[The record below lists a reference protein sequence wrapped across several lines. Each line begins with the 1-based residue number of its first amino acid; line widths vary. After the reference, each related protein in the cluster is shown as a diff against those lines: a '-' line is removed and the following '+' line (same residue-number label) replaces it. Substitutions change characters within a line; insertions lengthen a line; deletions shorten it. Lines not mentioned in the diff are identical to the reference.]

1 MPMSAGADR
10 ATIRDALARG
20 NLVLGKI
27 APILGHLLSTQDHS
41 LFSDE
46 IVARVR
52 GMLHDLAFQ
61 MLRGQ
66 AEATGHAGREEFAAR
81 HGGELAE
88 RFQASPALLGHCH
101 ALALEWQ
108 LARRMEDIY
117 ALDPVLSPMVQQLI
131 ASSDSAVASTAM
143 AALAA
148 QARFAQSQRRME
160 LPLGELS
167 GDLLH
172 ETLLAWRSYNGDKRS
187 DALTRAEAKIRSN
200 FDESAGRL
208 ALFARLVAGMGP
220 EANAALA
227 IDDAGV
233 AIFLAALSALSG
245 QSRELAAIST
255 NEQQSARLALG
266 LRAAGLATNDI
277 EAELLRIHPGADPIR
292 GLDEVSAGEAKQML
306 AEGGSRGIA

>member
-27 APILGHLLSTQDHS
+27 EPILGHLLSTQDHS

-61 MLRGQ
+61 ILRVQ

-160 LPLGELS
+160 LPLSELS

-227 IDDAGV
+227 IDDAGA

-266 LRAAGLATNDI
+266 LRAAGLAANDI

-306 AEGGSRGIA
+306 AEGGSPGNA